1 MYIQMVIYNYRKGN
15 KKAREKDMTK
25 IKATSKKEFET
36 LKKEYREKGYNFI
49 TFTKDFVEM
58 EKGDKLVVIEK

>member
-1 MYIQMVIYNYRKGN
+1 
-15 KKAREKDMTK
+15 MTK